1 MYEERK
7 TLTLSI
13 RMTES
18 FRKVTSAAA
27 KKDKVT
33 VTEYIRSA
41 VMEKIHRSNK
51 PQDVG
56 AKQGSV

>member
-18 FRKVTSAAA
+18 FRKETSAAA

-33 VTEYIRSA
+33 VTEFIRAA
-41 VMEKIHRSNK
+41 VMEKIHKYNK
-51 PQDVG
+51 SQDIVE
-56 AKQGSV
+56 K